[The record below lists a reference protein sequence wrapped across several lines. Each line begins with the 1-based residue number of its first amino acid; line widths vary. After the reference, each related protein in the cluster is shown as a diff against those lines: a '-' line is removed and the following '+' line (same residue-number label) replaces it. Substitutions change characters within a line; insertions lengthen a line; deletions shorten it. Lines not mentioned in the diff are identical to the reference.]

1 MKNLTI
7 KSKLILLGVSVSIL
21 FIISASIIYSRLSNM
36 SEVADRIVNVRMV
49 TSTTSYNYALGV
61 SYSANALRAYVIS
74 KDAKFKGIRD
84 TEWRENIFPHLEKL
98 NEFSKNWTNKENL
111 VRLDTLN
118 QITPK
123 LKDAQDKVSTLI
135 DQTLDSLKGKTALR
149 QMEIET
155 YNDKLVEEVFNN
167 EVIPLF
173 TLTKRVSNAI
183 SKNQAE
189 LMQTDMTLNQNT
201 TNTLNT
207 LNIIISGTGIVIII
221 VLMIWILRAITI
233 PLQTLV
239 DRLKSV
245 ANGDLTVT
253 IDSESKDEVGEAMA
267 AMKTTVAKL
276 KEVIGHV
283 VNNADNIASA
293 STQMSSTAQQ
303 MSQGATEQA
312 SSVEEVSSSMEQMAA
327 NIQQNTNNSKQTE
340 KIATQAAKDIDDS
353 NESVS
358 KTVNS
363 MKTIANKIS
372 IIGEISR
379 QTNLLA
385 LNAAV
390 EAARAGEHG
399 RGFAVVA
406 AEVRKLAERSQ
417 LAATEIDEV
426 SKASVDIAQK
436 SGELLKEV
444 VPNIQKTA
452 DLVQEISAASLEQ
465 NSGAD
470 QVNSAIQQLNQVV
483 QENAA
488 ASEEMAASA
497 EELNAQA
504 EQLRE
509 AVAFFKVD
517 HNSLKIGKEKDRN
530 KSAEH
535 FAVKKHSSIL
545 SHHNNHNSQTDNKKK
560 DTKVN
565 IKLETS
571 DALDSEYQK
580 F

>member
-7 KSKLILLGVSVSIL
+7 KAKLILLGVSVGIL

-36 SEVADRIVNVRMV
+36 SVVAERIVNVRMV

-61 SYSANALRAYVIS
+61 SYSANALRGYVIS
-74 KDAKFKGIRD
+74 KTENFKTIRES
-84 TEWRENIFPHLEKL
+84 EWKDNIFPNLEQL
-98 NEFSKNWTNKENL
+98 NEYSKNWTNKENIL
-111 VRLDTLN
+111 RLDTLN
-118 QITPK
+118 QITPQ
-123 LKDAQDKVSTLI
+123 LKAAQDKVVALI
-135 DQTLDSLKGKTALR
+135 DKALDSLNGQTGLR
-149 QMEIET
+149 QMEIEAAS
-155 YNDKLVEEVFNN
+155 DKIVEKLFSDEVL
-167 EVIPLF
+167 PLF
-173 TLTKRVSNAI
+173 TKSKRVSNAI

-189 LMQTDMTLNQNT
+189 LMQADMMENQNT

-207 LNIIISGTGIVIII
+207 LNLLISAVGILIIV

-233 PLQTLV
+233 PLQILV

-245 ANGDLTVT
+245 SEGDLTVT
-253 IDSESKDEVGEAMA
+253 IDATSKDEVGEAME
-267 AMKTTVAKL
+267 AMKITVSKL

-283 VNNADNIASA
+283 VTNADNIASA

-465 NSGAD
+465 NSGAE

-504 EQLRE
+504 EQLRD

-517 HNSLKIGKEKDRN
+517 NLTHTKSNKDKQKQQDRP
-530 KSAEH
+530 AI
-535 FAVKKHSSIL
+535 KKPSSTL
-545 SHHNNHNSQTDNKKK
+545 AHNHNTHIEQKKK
-560 DTKVN
+560 ETTKVN
-565 IKLETS
+565 IKLEPS
-571 DALDSEYQK
+571 DALDAEYQK

>member
-7 KSKLILLGVSVSIL
+7 KGKLLLLGSIITLL
-21 FIISASIIYSRLSNM
+21 FIISSIIIYSQLTVINKTS
-36 SEVADRIVNVRMV
+36 DRIINVRMV
-49 TSTTSYNYALGV
+49 SSLASSQYAL
-61 SYSANALRAYVIS
+61 SIASSANAVRGYVIL
-74 KDAKFKGIRD
+74 KDKQQRINWEN
-84 TEWRENIFPHLEKL
+84 EWKNNLNPSLAAL
-98 NEFSKNWTNKENL
+98 NEYRKNWTSNDNKL
-111 VRLDTLN
+111 RLDTLN
-118 QITPK
+118 QISTPYMA
-123 LKDAQDKVSTLI
+123 AQEKAIIII
-135 DQTLDSLKGKTALR
+135 DNYLDSIKNISIEKQELLKSSIEADLQKVFRGEIMVLFGKAKR
-149 QMEIET
+149 IA
-155 YNDKLVEEVFNN
+155 ND
-167 EVIPLF
+167 
-173 TLTKRVSNAI
+173 I
-183 SKNQAE
+183 SKSQGE
-189 LMQTDMTLNQNT
+189 LMQTDMEENKNSIDMLIS
-201 TNTLNT
+201 
-207 LNIIISGTGIVIII
+207 LNIIVALIGIFVIIA
-221 VLMIWILRAITI
+221 LTIWILRSISK
-233 PLQTLV
+233 PLKELV

-245 ANGDLTVT
+245 AEGDLTITVDT
-253 IDSESKDEVGEAMA
+253 VKKDEVGEAMNA
-267 AMKTTVAKL
+267 LQLTLVKL
-276 KEVIGHV
+276 KDVISFV
-283 VNNADNIASA
+283 VSSSENIATA
-293 STQMSSTAQQ
+293 STQMASTAQQ

-340 KIATQAAKDIDDS
+340 KIATQAAKDINDS

-358 KTVNS
+358 KTVDS
-363 MKTIANKIS
+363 MKIIANKIS

-444 VPNIQKTA
+444 VPSIQKTA
-452 DLVQEISAASLEQ
+452 DLVQEISAASIEQ
-465 NSGAD
+465 NSGAE

-488 ASEEMAASA
+488 ASEELAAGA
-497 EELNAQA
+497 EELNSQA
-504 EQLRE
+504 DLLKDT
-509 AVAFFKVD
+509 VAFFKVD
-517 HNSLKIGKEKDRN
+517 HNINNKQKSTHNTPKKIINTKPISTKQHSDNFKKETQK
-530 KSAEH
+530 
-535 FAVKKHSSIL
+535 VK
-545 SHHNNHNSQTDNKKK
+545 
-560 DTKVN
+560 
-565 IKLETS
+565 IKLDGI